1 MDLLT
6 AHSSLEMQEQ
16 NIHIALSD
24 GNVLLLNIALA
35 LVMFGVS
42 LDLKLS
48 DFRQVFRKPAAVI
61 GGMAIQYIALPAM
74 LTGFIFLLK
83 PKLGFALGA
92 LLVLVSPGGNM
103 SNFLTKMSRGDVALS
118 VVMTAIATLLAAFAT
133 PGLFNFWSSFY
144 TDDDLA
150 IYQLNV
156 WEMAKTVLFLTALP
170 LISGMI
176 VRAYLPMI
184 AAKVERFM
192 KFFSIFILIAIIVIA
207 VLKNKDT
214 FSAHLGTVFGFV
226 AFANAMALA
235 LGYWLPV
242 LVGAG
247 KYKSKAISI
256 ETGIKNAG
264 LSLVLIFNFW
274 DGWGEPALIAAWWG
288 IWHLITG
295 FALAWWWGRKKD

>member
-1 MDLLT
+1 
-6 AHSSLEMQEQ
+6 MQED

-24 GNVLLLNIALA
+24 GNVLLLNIALG

-42 LDLKLS
+42 LSLSLS
-48 DFRQVFRKPAAVI
+48 DFRQVFKKPGAI
-61 GGMAIQYIALPAM
+61 LGGMAIQYIALPAM
-74 LTGFIFLLK
+74 LTGFVFLWK
-83 PKLGFALGA
+83 PNPGFALGA

-118 VVMTAIATLLAAFAT
+118 VVMTAIATLLSAIAT

-144 TDDDLA
+144 TENDLSL
-150 IYQLNV
+150 YQLDV

-170 LISGMI
+170 LISGML
-176 VRAYLPMI
+176 VRAYLPEA
-184 AAKVERFM
+184 AAKVERIM
-192 KFFSIFILIAIIVIA
+192 KFFSIFILIAIIFLA
-207 VLKNKDT
+207 VMKNKQT
-214 FSAHLGTVFGFV
+214 FTDHLGTVFGFV
-226 AFANAMALA
+226 AFTNAMALA
-235 LGYWLPV
+235 LGYWLPMAG
-242 LVGAG
+242 GAG

-295 FALAWWWGRKKD
+295 FALAWWWGRKA